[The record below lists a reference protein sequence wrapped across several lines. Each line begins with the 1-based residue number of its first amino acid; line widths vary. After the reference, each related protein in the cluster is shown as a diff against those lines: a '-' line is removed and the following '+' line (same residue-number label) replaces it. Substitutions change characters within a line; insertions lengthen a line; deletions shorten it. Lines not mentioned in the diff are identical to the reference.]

1 MKGTYWSSALFIFS
15 AILCLFSFCQFASFF
30 LFFFFFA
37 FLQLNEADYDQEILD
52 LILER
57 GLTGRLAGTVL
68 YAPLCERL
76 LSSSQPTSR
85 VEDRRRRPAAGRSES
100 QIWGRT
106 CVTIDERTTALP
118 VEPVHVLVFLAQ
130 KIVSFLKNRISNP
143 SLCVT
148 NVYQSLVEFVLII
161 SGSVFGGRGINTS
174 YWWSFLR
181 CIIPLTILPYLLI
194 SLDRE
199 SWGVGG
205 VGDHRSRLVDCLGL
219 CFRRRTYRSVLYVPV
234 VPLSFSPRLLLLL
247 LPCALVVYWFHT
259 ASLWWGASLVALAIF
274 TLNEQTNPKL
284 F

>member
-1 MKGTYWSSALFIFS
+1 MHHCARDSCHHRSQHLEWKTSPGSWSIGIADLRPDICYNWRTDYRVTCWTCPRPCISRAGDCKFS
-15 AILCLFSFCQFASFF
+15 RKP
-30 LFFFFFA
+30 
-37 FLQLNEADYDQEILD
+37 N
-52 LILER
+52 
-57 GLTGRLAGTVL
+57 
-68 YAPLCERL
+68 
-76 LSSSQPTSR
+76 
-85 VEDRRRRPAAGRSES
+85 
-100 QIWGRT
+100 
-106 CVTIDERTTALP
+106 
-118 VEPVHVLVFLAQ
+118 
-130 KIVSFLKNRISNP
+130 SNP

-259 ASLWWGASLVALAIF
+259 ASLWWWWGASLVALAIF